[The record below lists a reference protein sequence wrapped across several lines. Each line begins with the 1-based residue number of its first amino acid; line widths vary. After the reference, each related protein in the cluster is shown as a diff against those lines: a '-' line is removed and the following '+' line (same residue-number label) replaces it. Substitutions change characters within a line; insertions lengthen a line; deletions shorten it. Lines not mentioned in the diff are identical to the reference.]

1 MPRRKP
7 PWLKLLCPPGVN
19 PAHLTARR
27 CGTCRE
33 WVAVDTGGPVEEV
46 YDPGVLGATDLATA
60 IILGRRFTR
69 IQPIAGTTLIGLRTP
84 CGTRG
89 IQPDGMYLA
98 AHECFRTPISV
109 KPFKPPKRTAA
120 AKWNG
125 PQLSDRE
132 ISAFETVWRRQL

>member
-1 MPRRKP
+1 MMPRRKP
-7 PWLKLLCPPGVN
+7 PWLKLLCPSGAN

-33 WVAVDTGGPVEEV
+33 WVAVDTGGPIEEI
-46 YDPGVLGATDLATA
+46 YDPGVLDATDLAVA

-89 IQPDGMYLA
+89 IKPDGMYL
-98 AHECFRTPISV
+98 RTPISV

-120 AKWNG
+120 SKWNG
-125 PQLSDRE
+125 PQLSKGE
-132 ISAFETVWRRQL
+132 ISAFETA

>member
-1 MPRRKP
+1 M
-7 PWLKLLCPPGVN
+7 
-19 PAHLTARR
+19 
-27 CGTCRE
+27 
-33 WVAVDTGGPVEEV
+33 AVDTGGPVEEV

-89 IQPDGMYLA
+89 IKPDGMYLA

-132 ISAFETVWRRQL
+132 ISAFETVWRNKP